1 MTSES
6 VPDVSSTQTVL
17 TANRDRVIAP
27 LVSGLLM
34 VTWFVAPLTS
44 AGFGA
49 VKLVDVMLLIDMAVV
64 FLLSRREVKRDG
76 LAFFPRVARRH
87 VIAILLLGGGLL
99 VGAFRQDRGLLNAIQ
114 TVQYPLFALFPIFLL
129 LRVRPS
135 EKFRLLLVQMMIA
148 GTLLSIGTGALGG
161 ELTAR
166 GRIYGLTTHENQL
179 GMTAMC
185 ALPLLMLLYR
195 GLSRRLRVVAWTV
208 GVICFL
214 GVNLSG
220 SRAALVGALVFF
232 LLYGILRLRRWLTVV
247 PSLVLIVAVLGVGF
261 LVIKPQASTG
271 YSATSIQR
279 LQGDQGSAN
288 SDAARAELLST
299 GISDLS
305 VGSAVVGGVYLKQ
318 YTHNIFLT
326 VLLLGGSVALSGL
339 LLAVVPWM
347 FKALSISIGACRK
360 RFNREVYYYSLTI
373 TAFMVWIS
381 FNNAIWVRYF
391 WCIMALLVMAQISA
405 DEETDPLQV
414 ARTADV

>member
-1 MTSES
+1 
-6 VPDVSSTQTVL
+6 
-17 TANRDRVIAP
+17 
-27 LVSGLLM
+27 
-34 VTWFVAPLTS
+34 
-44 AGFGA
+44 
-49 VKLVDVMLLIDMAVV
+49 MLLIDMAVV

-76 LAFFPRVARRH
+76 LAFFPPVARRH

-195 GLSRRLRVVAWTV
+195 GLSRRLRVVAWAI